1 MFQNTKKDLF
11 LFHLLITFDNDANKT
26 NMKNKST
33 NNLTNNCLSIKD
45 FERNSREKERTK
57 RMGIIRTWEITDCS
71 AVSSHS

>member
-1 MFQNTKKDLF
+1 
-11 LFHLLITFDNDANKT
+11 
-26 NMKNKST
+26 MKNKST